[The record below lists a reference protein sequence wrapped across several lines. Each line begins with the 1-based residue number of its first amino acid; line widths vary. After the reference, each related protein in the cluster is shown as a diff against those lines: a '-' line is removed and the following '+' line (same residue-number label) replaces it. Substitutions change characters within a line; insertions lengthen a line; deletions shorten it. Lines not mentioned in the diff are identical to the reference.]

1 MGKKVEHSPPE
12 HRFDDHSVIVP
23 RHLLKGVVRHTREP
37 GTFAMD
43 VVTRA
48 EAALA
53 ELKSEFGGWMS
64 AECERADQARLA
76 IRAEGLNSTNMH
88 RLYHSAHDI
97 KGTAET
103 LGFPLATRIAVSLCR
118 LLRHAP
124 ELSTIPVSMIDH
136 HVDAIRAIV
145 REQLQGGENAQAM
158 EIAERLSIMV
168 ETFLAE
174 ELKDAYAEIAADAAT
189 GIMLP
194 INLSQKI

>member
-1 MGKKVEHSPPE
+1 MGKIKNSPPE

-23 RHLLKGVVRHTREP
+23 RHILKGVVRHTREP

-43 VVTRA
+43 VVARA

-53 ELKSEFGGWMS
+53 ELKSEFGGWMN

-103 LGFPLATRIAVSLCR
+103 LGFPLATRIGVSLCR

-124 ELSTIPVSMIDH
+124 ELSRIPLDLIDH

-145 REQLQGGENAQAM
+145 REQLQGTENPHAI
-158 EIAERLSIMV
+158 EIAERLAIVV
-168 ETFLAE
+168 ETFLAD
-174 ELKDAYAEIAADAAT
+174 ELKDGYAEIAADAVT
-189 GIMLP
+189 GVTLP
-194 INLSQKI
+194 VNIVAKS

>member
-1 MGKKVEHSPPE
+1 MPKPNDQNPPE

-23 RHLLKGVVRHTREP
+23 RHALRGVVRHTREP

-43 VVTRA
+43 VVARA
-48 EAALA
+48 EAALS

-64 AECERADQARLA
+64 AECERADQARLT

-124 ELSTIPVSMIDH
+124 ELSTIPVSLIDH

-145 REQLQGGENAQAM
+145 REQLQGGENAKAM
-158 EIAERLSIMV
+158 EIAETLSIMV
-168 ETFLAE
+168 ETFLST

-189 GIMLP
+189 GMLLP
-194 INLSQKI
+194 INLSEKA

>member
-1 MGKKVEHSPPE
+1 VPQTKDKNPPE

-23 RHLLKGVVRHTREP
+23 KHALKGVVRHTREP

-43 VVTRA
+43 VVARA

-76 IRAEGLNSTNMH
+76 IRTEGLNSANMQV
-88 RLYHSAHDI
+88 LYHSAHDI

-103 LGFPLATRIAVSLCR
+103 LGFPLATRIAISLCR

-124 ELSTIPVSMIDH
+124 DIANIPLALIDH

-145 REQLQGGENAQAM
+145 REQLQGTKNDHAVEL
-158 EIAERLSIMV
+158 AERLAIMV
-168 ETFLAE
+168 EKYLAAE
-174 ELKDAYAEIAADAAT
+174 MKDGYAEIAADAVE
-189 GIMLP
+189 GHSLP
-194 INLSQKI
+194 VNLSVKT